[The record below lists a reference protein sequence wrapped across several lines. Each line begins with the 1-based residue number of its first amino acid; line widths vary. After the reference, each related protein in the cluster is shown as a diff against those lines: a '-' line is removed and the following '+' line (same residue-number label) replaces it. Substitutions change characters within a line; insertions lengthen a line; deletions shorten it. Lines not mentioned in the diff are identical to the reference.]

1 MRHHRGVGGTV
12 LPKLGGRHHLGGPG
26 GEKCPPRGQFPQAG
40 LRQIEGGLWLAA
52 PVAYSGGCGKDGG
65 VDPGLDERRGCPG
78 RDGPGDIGVFGGN
91 EVKCAVVTG
100 ANGFV
105 GSALLQELSTHNI
118 KVYAIIKDRKEP
130 VDNIQRM
137 PGVEIIYCEM
147 DAINTLLNKV
157 KEQPEVFYHLAWA
170 GSTGPLRGDYTLQL
184 QNAKWTLDAVKVSK
198 QLGCKRFV
206 GAGTL
211 AEFDVNAYTPLD
223 GSTPNAVSCYGAAK
237 IAAHLMSKAE
247 CNTQEIEHLWAYLSN
262 TYGVGNYTSNFIN
275 FAAKTML
282 TGRPANFTSGEQPY
296 DFVYVTDIAQ
306 GLYCIGERG
315 KTNFAYYIGSTK
327 PAQLKDFIYRLRDEI
342 DPAIILNLGAIP
354 FNGVQQPAHIFDCAQ
369 LVKDTG
375 YQPRVP
381 FDKGIEITVKWLR
394 KQIKEGKI

>member
-1 MRHHRGVGGTV
+1 M
-12 LPKLGGRHHLGGPG
+12 
-26 GEKCPPRGQFPQAG
+26 
-40 LRQIEGGLWLAA
+40 
-52 PVAYSGGCGKDGG
+52 
-65 VDPGLDERRGCPG
+65 
-78 RDGPGDIGVFGGN
+78 
-91 EVKCAVVTG
+91 KCAVVTG

-262 TYGVGNYTSNFIN
+262 TYGVGNYTSNLSILPL
-275 FAAKTML
+275 KPCL
-282 TGRPANFTSGEQPY
+282 PDDPQTSHR
-296 DFVYVTDIAQ
+296 VSN
-306 GLYCIGERG
+306 RM
-315 KTNFAYYIGSTK
+315 
-327 PAQLKDFIYRLRDEI
+327 
-342 DPAIILNLGAIP
+342 IL
-354 FNGVQQPAHIFDCAQ
+354 FM
-369 LVKDTG
+369 
-375 YQPRVP
+375 
-381 FDKGIEITVKWLR
+381 
-394 KQIKEGKI
+394 